1 MVSKKK
7 IFIPRLLFSLSLA
20 CIAGDGYANG
30 IIDDISPVVM
40 QDGKALSG
48 LVLDETGPVIG
59 ASVIVKGTTV
69 GTVTDMDGHFSI
81 PGVKKGDVIQISYV
95 GYSTQESVWDGKSQL
110 KIILKSDSQ
119 DLDEVVVVA
128 YGTAKKSSFTGSASV
143 VKSDQLEKISGT
155 SFAEALQGMSAGV
168 NVSNNEGNPG
178 GDTRIQIRGIS
189 SMSGQTTPLII
200 VDGMPYDGS
209 LNTIAP
215 SDIESMTVLKDAA
228 AASLYGS
235 RAANGVLVITTKK
248 GKSGKPVINFR
259 GAWGTSDNAV
269 KNPTKADPY
278 QQLTNTWR
286 AIYND
291 KYYLEGMDKQAAGDY
306 ASQTV
311 LGHMVNPR
319 VNSQGETVYVT
330 PFKWTGD
337 ASNYV
342 LHDGNGNCWTNPD
355 LEMVWDES
363 DYDWYGAVFSRKLRQ
378 DYGIDVSGATENGK
392 TNYYTSLSYLNDKG
406 YANKQYYKRYSFRAN
421 VTSEVAKWLTM
432 GGSLAYSYYRQNT
445 SGPIGLWFFQ
455 IH

>member
-30 IIDDISPVVM
+30 ILEKVSPIVM
-40 QDGKALSG
+40 QDGKTVSG
-48 LVLDETGPVIG
+48 LVLDEMGPVIG
-59 ASVIVKGTTV
+59 ASVVVKGTTV
-69 GTVTDMDGHFSI
+69 GTVTDTDGRFSI
-81 PGVKKGDVIQISYV
+81 SGVKKGDVIQISYV

-110 KIILKSDSQ
+110 KITLKSDSQ

-259 GAWGTSDNAV
+259 GAWGSSDNAV

-311 LGHMVNPR
+311 LGHTWLIR
-319 VNSQGETVYVT
+319 
-330 PFKWTGD
+330 
-337 ASNYV
+337 
-342 LHDGNGNCWTNPD
+342 
-355 LEMVWDES
+355 ES
-363 DYDWYGAVFSRKLRQ
+363 ILKV
-378 DYGIDVSGATENGK
+378 
-392 TNYYTSLSYLNDKG
+392 
-406 YANKQYYKRYSFRAN
+406 KQC
-421 VTSEVAKWLTM
+421 M
-432 GGSLAYSYYRQNT
+432 
-445 SGPIGLWFFQ
+445 
-455 IH
+455 

>member
-1 MVSKKK
+1 MLCNFNDVIMASKKK

-20 CIAGDGYANG
+20 CVVGDGYANG

-40 QDGKALSG
+40 QDGKTVSG

-69 GTVTDMDGHFSI
+69 GTVTDTDGRFSI
-81 PGVKKGDVIQISYV
+81 SGVKKGDVIQISYV

-110 KIILKSDSQ
+110 KITLKSDSQ

-235 RAANGVLVITTKK
+235 E
-248 GKSGKPVINFR
+248 
-259 GAWGTSDNAV
+259 
-269 KNPTKADPY
+269 
-278 QQLTNTWR
+278 QQM
-286 AIYND
+286 
-291 KYYLEGMDKQAAGDY
+291 E
-306 ASQTV
+306 
-311 LGHMVNPR
+311 
-319 VNSQGETVYVT
+319 
-330 PFKWTGD
+330 F
-337 ASNYV
+337 
-342 LHDGNGNCWTNPD
+342 
-355 LEMVWDES
+355 
-363 DYDWYGAVFSRKLRQ
+363 
-378 DYGIDVSGATENGK
+378 
-392 TNYYTSLSYLNDKG
+392 
-406 YANKQYYKRYSFRAN
+406 
-421 VTSEVAKWLTM
+421 
-432 GGSLAYSYYRQNT
+432 
-445 SGPIGLWFFQ
+445 
-455 IH
+455 